1 MEAKRLGL
9 STLSTSLDQ
18 FSSTFVKNAFKP
30 LASLASPLT
39 TGTTSSQAQ
48 ENDWVSPPVPVIS
61 SRPPVHAPAQRSNL
75 RNKQYQT
82 VIHWAGRRDF
92 SEFMHDCYGGTLGRD
107 ELPTSPKDS
116 GKHPWNEH
124 LLIDLCKIRI
134 NYIGFADKYYV
145 ERWIRAIATGIS
157 VSPEAFLRDS
167 LTYPPDIVD
176 DSQEHM
182 HDTYVDSAKQDDM
195 VQEADDEFEQEEFQY
210 DDNSD

>member
-18 FSSTFVKNAFKP
+18 FPSTFVKNAFKP
-30 LASLASPLT
+30 LASL
-39 TGTTSSQAQ
+39 
-48 ENDWVSPPVPVIS
+48 
-61 SRPPVHAPAQRSNL
+61 AQRSNL

-82 VIHWAGRRDF
+82 VIHWAARREF
-92 SEFMHDCYGGTLGRD
+92 SEFMHDYYGGTLGRD

-134 NYIGFADKYYV
+134 NCIGFADKYYV

-167 LTYPPDIVD
+167 LTYPPDVVKNIWMIPMWTPPNKRTWWKKPMM
-176 DSQEHM
+176 SSSRRCSNMMITMIRSTYYEQEHA
-182 HDTYVDSAKQDDM
+182 DSTCRIQINNCC
-195 VQEADDEFEQEEFQY
+195 F
-210 DDNSD
+210 